1 MVTYSYNLNWDDAIR
16 ESQKESS
23 SSENTVTPHDEVELM
38 DNINTEEDDRIQPH
52 NWDTDNSDD
61 D

>member
-1 MVTYSYNLNWDDAIR
+1 MLFVNHKKNQVV
-16 ESQKESS
+16 QK
-23 SSENTVTPHDEVELM
+23 TLTPHDEVELM